1 MAFLP
6 MLRSLLILF
15 VCLAFAARADD
26 PRELHLLCW
35 TEYVPQKVI
44 DGFSKQASAHV
55 LMENYNSNAQM
66 LAALRAK
73 PGYFDLIQPSGFYAE
88 TLEENGGLEALDLS
102 RIPNVRNLD
111 PRLRA
116 LGKDT
121 EGRFSVPWMAGTV
134 GIVVNT
140 ERVHE
145 PVRNWA
151 DVFDGSH
158 AGRIVVVN
166 DPREMVAWALA
177 ALDLPMTSVDDASL
191 ARVAPV
197 LEKWLPQVR
206 IFDSDSPSRA
216 LLSGEADLGIVWSG
230 EAALL
235 WQRDRKFQY
244 ILPERGA
251 HRFVDRLAIPQGA
264 PHHALAEEFIN
275 YCLDPEVSALIS
287 AEYPYTNPNLAAR
300 HLLTSDQLANPAS
313 YPPGDPALPSLR
325 NVGNTPDAVDAFVR
339 HLRER
344 IGK

>member
-1 MAFLP
+1 
-6 MLRSLLILF
+6 MLRSLLFLI
-15 VCLAFAARADD
+15 VCFSFAARADD
-26 PRELHLLCW
+26 ARELHLLCW
-35 TEYVPQKVI
+35 TEYVPKKVI
-44 DGFSKQASAHV
+44 EGFSKQASARV
-55 LMENYNSNAQM
+55 IVENYNSNAQM

-73 PGYFDLIQPSGFYAE
+73 PGYYDLIQPSGFYAE
-88 TLEENGGLEALDLS
+88 TLEENGGLEAFDLG
-102 RIPNVRNLD
+102 RVPNVRNLD

-166 DPREMVAWALA
+166 DAREMVAWALA

-244 ILPERGA
+244 VLPERGA

-275 YCLDPEVSALIS
+275 YCLEPEVSALIS

-300 HLLTSDQLANPAS
+300 HLLTVDQLANPAS
-313 YPPGDPALPSLR
+313 YPPGDPELPSLR
-325 NVGNTPDAVDAFVR
+325 NLGNTPDAVDQFVKR
-339 HLRER
+339 LRQR

>member
-1 MAFLP
+1 
-6 MLRSLLILF
+6 
-15 VCLAFAARADD
+15 
-26 PRELHLLCW
+26 
-35 TEYVPQKVI
+35 
-44 DGFSKQASAHV
+44 
-55 LMENYNSNAQM
+55 
-66 LAALRAK
+66 
-73 PGYFDLIQPSGFYAE
+73 
-88 TLEENGGLEALDLS
+88 
-102 RIPNVRNLD
+102 
-111 PRLRA
+111 
-116 LGKDT
+116 
-121 EGRFSVPWMAGTV
+121 MAGTV

-166 DPREMVAWALA
+166 DAREMVAWALA

-206 IFDSDSPSRA
+206 VFDSDSPSRA

-264 PHHALAEEFIN
+264 PHHALAEDFIN
-275 YCLDPEVSALIS
+275 YCLEPEVSARIS

-300 HLLTSDQLANPAS
+300 RLLTADQLANPAS
-313 YPPGDPALPSLR
+313 YPPGDPKLPSLR
-325 NVGNTPDAVDAFVR
+325 NVGNTPDAVEEFVR
-339 HLRER
+339 SLRKR

>member
-1 MAFLP
+1 MH
-6 MLRSLLILF
+6 RVLLILI
-15 VCLAFAARADD
+15 VCFGFAARADEA
-26 PRELHLLCW
+26 RELHLLCW

-44 DGFSKQASAHV
+44 DGFSKQEKARV
-55 LMENYNSNAQM
+55 VVENYNSNGQM

-73 PGYFDLIQPSGFYAE
+73 PGYYDLIQPSGFYAE
-88 TLEENGGLEALDLS
+88 RLMESGGLEALDLG
-102 RIPNVRNLD
+102 RIPNARNLD
-111 PRLRA
+111 PRLRV
-116 LGKDT
+116 LGTDT
-121 EGRFSVPWMAGTV
+121 EGRYTVPWMAGTV

-145 PVRNWA
+145 PMRNWA
-151 DVFDGSH
+151 DVFDGQH

-166 DPREMVAWALA
+166 DAREMVAWALA
-177 ALDLPMTSVDDASL
+177 ALDLPMTAVDDASL

-235 WQRDRKFQY
+235 WQRDRKFRY

-264 PHHALAEEFIN
+264 PHPALAEDFIN
-275 YCLDPEVSALIS
+275 YCLEPQVSVWIS
-287 AEYPYTNPNLAAR
+287 DEYPYTNPNLAAR
-300 HLLTSDQLANPAS
+300 RLLTPAQLANPAS
-313 YPPGDPALPSLR
+313 YPPGEPELPSLR
-325 NVGNTPDAVDAFVR
+325 NVGNTPEAVEAFVKR
-339 HLRER
+339 LRER
-344 IGK
+344 MRK

>member
-1 MAFLP
+1 MYRF
-6 MLRSLLILF
+6 LLILN
-15 VCLAFAARADD
+15 VCFAFAARADD
-26 PRELHLLCW
+26 ARELHLLCW

-44 DGFSKQASAHV
+44 DGFSKQTLARV
-55 LMENYNSNAQM
+55 LVENYNSNAQM

-73 PGYFDLIQPSGFYAE
+73 PGYYDLIQPSGFYAE
-88 TLEENGGLEALDLS
+88 TLEENGGLEALDLG
-102 RIPNVRNLD
+102 RVPNVRNLD

-140 ERVHE
+140 ERIHG

-166 DPREMVAWALA
+166 DAREMVAWALA
-177 ALDLPMTSVDDASL
+177 ALDLPVTSVDDASL

-216 LLSGEADLGIVWSG
+216 LLSGDADLGIVWSG

-251 HRFVDRLAIPQGA
+251 HRFVDRLAIPHSA
-264 PHHALAEEFIN
+264 PHHALAEDFIN
-275 YCLDPEVSALIS
+275 YCLDPQVSAWIS

-300 HLLTSDQLANPAS
+300 RLLTPEQLANPAS
-313 YPPGDPALPSLR
+313 YPPGDPQLPSLR
-325 NVGNTPDAVDAFVR
+325 NEGNTPDVVEAFVR
-339 HLRER
+339 GLRER

>member
-1 MAFLP
+1 
-6 MLRSLLILF
+6 MLRFLLILN
-15 VCLAFAARADD
+15 VCFALAARGEEA
-26 PRELHLLCW
+26 RELHLLCW

-44 DGFSKQASAHV
+44 DGFSKQEKARV
-55 LMENYNSNAQM
+55 IVENYNTNAQM

-73 PGYFDLIQPSGFYAE
+73 PGYYDLIQPSGFYAA
-88 TLEENGGLEALDLS
+88 TLQENGGLEALDLG
-102 RIPNVRNLD
+102 RVANVRNLD
-111 PRLRA
+111 PRLRG

-121 EGRFSVPWMAGTV
+121 EGRYSVPWMAGTV

-140 ERVHE
+140 ERVHG

-166 DPREMVAWALA
+166 DPREMVGWALA
-177 ALDLPMTSVDDASL
+177 ALDLPITSVDDASL
-191 ARVAPV
+191 ARVASV

-206 IFDSDSPSRA
+206 VFDSDSPSRA

-235 WQRDRKFQY
+235 WQRDRKYEY
-244 ILPERGA
+244 ILPQRGA
-251 HRFVDRLAIPQGA
+251 HRFVDRLAIPKGA
-264 PHHALAEEFIN
+264 PHRALAEDFIN
-275 YCLDPEVSALIS
+275 YCLEPSVSAMIS

-300 HLLTSDQLANPAS
+300 KLLTPAQLANPAS
-313 YPPGDPALPSLR
+313 YPPGDPELPSLR
-325 NVGNTPDAVDAFVR
+325 NVGNTPDAVDAFVKG
-339 HLRER
+339 LRER